1 MRPMAPLMLFD
12 LDNTLVDRDRA
23 FRGWAAAFLAERSL
37 PPAELDWLTAL
48 DLGGYRDR
56 QTLLHAAIARYGLL
70 EDVDLLLQELRDT
83 VLDLIECPRP
93 HLEALAAAR
102 AAGWTLGI
110 VTNGATKHQ
119 LTKIERTGLAD
130 LVDGVVVSEEAG
142 CAKPDPRIFQLAALR
157 CGVAAYEADSGW
169 TRGCWMVG
177 DHPPADIAGA
187 GAAGLRSV
195 WLGHG
200 RRWPEIDYT
209 PTLVAE
215 GLPEAVALIIDAPD
229 TSGQHQSTALPC
241 APVRPS

>member
-1 MRPMAPLMLFD
+1 MSPLMLFD

-23 FRGWAAAFLAERSL
+23 FRGWAAAFLADRSL
-37 PPAELDWLTAL
+37 PPADLEWLIAL
-48 DLGGYRDR
+48 DCGGYIDR
-56 QTLLHAAIARYGLL
+56 QTLLRAVVARHGLL
-70 EDVDLLLQELRDT
+70 EDVDLLLQEYREA
-83 VLDLIECPRP
+83 VLDLIDCPRA
-93 HLEALAAAR
+93 HLDALAAAR

-130 LVDGVVVSEEAG
+130 LVDGWVVSEEAD

-157 CGVAAYEADSGW
+157 CGVDVDSADSRW
-169 TRGCWMVG
+169 TEDAWMIG

-195 WLGHG
+195 WLEHG
-200 RRWPEIDYT
+200 RHWPEIDYT
-209 PTLVAE
+209 PTLTAA
-215 GLPEAVALIIDAPD
+215 GLPEAVALILDAPD

-241 APVRPS
+241 APVRPA